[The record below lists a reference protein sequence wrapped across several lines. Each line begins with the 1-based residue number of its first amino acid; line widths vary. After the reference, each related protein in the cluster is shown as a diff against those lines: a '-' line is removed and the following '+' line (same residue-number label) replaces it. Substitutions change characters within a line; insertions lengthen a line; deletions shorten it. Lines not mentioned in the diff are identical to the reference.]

1 MGLMADK
8 KNKQVQE
15 EKKIPVF
22 TVLKNGTILKN
33 IYLLD
38 SPSSIS
44 EEPKSIESGE
54 NGQKSWE
61 EILVVGRHP
70 DCNIMLEHPSISRS
84 HLRICSQ
91 PSLQKLSVMD
101 LSSAHG
107 TWVSGQK
114 IEPQVVVELT
124 EGDTLSLGAST
135 RVYRLHWMPLS
146 QVYNVANP
154 VIYPSDALKHE
165 EEEEETYQD
174 ENLTP
179 VVKGMSPAA
188 PPPPETLNSS
198 FTDKNSIRNP
208 FILPSADALQEED
221 DETYWDENSSFP
233 HENSMAFANTQILSA
248 PPMPESI
255 NSSSP
260 DEEEA
265 VQHKEEVKS
274 AGEKPA
280 REKQS
285 PPRRIL
291 DQKDISNV
299 WYEPVA
305 AESVNLSLPVEEILL
320 EIGASQ
326 LDKENRSPEVL
337 CSREVLTEC
346 ENQETPLGRPEVKS
360 SAPNLWSRRGKAAS
374 VLQIQTGRSKGKCV
388 GADANVLTEAENQ
401 KAGKENSISRD
412 LFPHLN
418 GEEIFTLGEEN
429 FSPNTLLVKSM
440 NLCTL
445 SSAKITA
452 NSEVAPEEQFSS
464 SDKENQTP
472 MAMALKERKSEV
484 IVSQNQAR
492 LETGISKVKRE
503 AEGVLFQSLLSN
515 SISKS
520 RPQVSVPNATTK
532 SSYSVNCT
540 QSIQKDSNPSANQSH
555 KEAKKWNMVVDTT
568 CLLDKDSRRSL
579 KLLQGLK
586 GTQLIIPRMVIREL
600 DSLKRRKSL
609 FRKTSDVSLA
619 LKWIEE
625 CMVKTKWWIHVQSSM
640 EEPWPIAQTPP
651 VSPCLSEASNGGRS
665 TSLVPLPFSSFG
677 SLTQIVS
684 LTEEDHILEYA
695 LSFKRI
701 RNDGQLILLT
711 DNVTLKIKAMAEGL
725 LCETAKEFRESLVN
739 PYSERFLWAESTP
752 RGPTWSCEDD
762 IVLREKYYK
771 FPIKKSSLMG
781 LKLILF
787 HNSHCGLINPVK

>member
-165 EEEEETYQD
+165 EEEEETYQ
-174 ENLTP
+174 
-179 VVKGMSPAA
+179 
-188 PPPPETLNSS
+188 
-198 FTDKNSIRNP
+198 
-208 FILPSADALQEED
+208 
-221 DETYWDENSSFP
+221 DENSSFP

-540 QSIQKDSNPSANQSH
+540 QSIQKDSNPSAVMLQNQSH